1 MPSEEWNLAIGELA
15 RRAGLSVRAIRLYER
30 YGLVTSIRAANGRR
44 YFREHELSRL
54 EQVSALKAIGL
65 TLKQI
70 GSLLADGAL
79 DPTSVIT
86 SQLAALESRKAD
98 LEWAIACLR
107 AAEGQLQAA
116 DLKPDA
122 LCRLIAAGLAAKQE
136 PRDARVANYYS
147 KEQIVR
153 LKARQPGA
161 GRMRTVLRSGCS

>member
-107 AAEGQLQAA
+107 AAEGELQAA
-116 DLKPDA
+116 DLKPDTV
-122 LCRLIAAGLAAKQE
+122 CRLIVAGLAAGSDPSRHRGVGEWYQTQ
-136 PRDARVANYYS
+136 RV
-147 KEQIVR
+147 
-153 LKARQPGA
+153 
-161 GRMRTVLRSGCS
+161 